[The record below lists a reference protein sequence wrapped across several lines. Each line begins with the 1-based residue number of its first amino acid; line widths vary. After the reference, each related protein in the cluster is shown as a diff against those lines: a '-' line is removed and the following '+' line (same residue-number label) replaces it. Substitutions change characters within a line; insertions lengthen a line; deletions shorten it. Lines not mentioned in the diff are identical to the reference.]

1 MKSRAMVLVSVL
13 ISFGLTSLAQNG
25 QTKNVSPAFKKG
37 KEPAGIEVHGQIIT
51 NGPARLSVI
60 VRGKGETVI
69 VLPSLGRS
77 VRDFDQI
84 SERLAAENF
93 RVVLPEPRGIG
104 QSTGPTEKLTLH
116 ELADDIATIIKAI
129 SKDPVTIVGHA
140 FGNRL
145 ARVVATDH
153 PELVKG
159 VVLVAAG
166 GLQPIRPE
174 IRQALENCFND
185 QLPREQRLAAIKR
198 AFFADGND
206 PGVWENGWY
215 KDVAQYQTAANAAT
229 PVREWW
235 AAGKAKVLVLQGVQD
250 AVAVRENAD
259 SLAKEFG
266 SRIKVIDVPKAGHAL
281 LPEQPD
287 FIAKSIVDFLRD

>member
-1 MKSRAMVLVSVL
+1 MVLVSVL

-129 SKDPVTIVGHA
+129 SNDPVTIVGHA

-174 IRQALENCFND
+174 IRQALENCFNY

-250 AVAVRENAD
+250 AVAFREKAD